1 MKVSLFVVLSGLFAT
16 ASLLVVGW
24 FASAP
29 SSRANLVMPGLTAW
43 NRAIAEA
50 APDVA
55 PAMVPNPT
63 TATPADVRRFVGR
76 LTAAQRATLIRLA
89 PAAVGNL
96 DGMPIT
102 MRYAANELTM
112 AAASP
117 GTPATAASRFAVS
130 RAATSRPAS
139 ARSQSVQFSR
149 AIAAGGTGPD
159 RTDQGRPPGRT
170 LAYDPRGDGRV
181 VQVLGDLGAAEHI
194 VVLVPG
200 SSWRLDN
207 TLRWPPGSRV
217 TPLENAAVLASE
229 LGPSAAVVVWLGYD
243 TPERVDLAAIGS
255 ARAVPGAVAL
265 RRFLAGL
272 PAAHTTLL
280 CHSYGTVVCGRA
292 VAAGAKVDDL
302 VAIASP
308 GLDVNRARK
317 LPSAARVWAART
329 PDDPIQVTPP
339 VRIFGLGHGTA
350 PIDPAFGARVFRV
363 GAARGHD
370 GYLTPGTE
378 SLANIVRIVLGR
390 PAEVTLR

>member
-1 MKVSLFVVLSGLFAT
+1 MKVSLFVVFSGLLAI

-24 FASAP
+24 CASAP
-29 SSRANLVMPGLTAW
+29 SSRAALALPGLSAW
-43 NRAIAEA
+43 DSAIAEA
-50 APDVA
+50 APEVA
-55 PAMVPNPT
+55 AAMVPDPA
-63 TATPADVRRFVGR
+63 TATPADVRRFAGR
-76 LTAAQRATLIRLA
+76 LSPAQRGTLVRLA
-89 PAAVGNL
+89 PATVGNL
-96 DGMPIT
+96 DGMPTT

-112 AAASP
+112 AA
-117 GTPATAASRFAVS
+117 TAASPAV
-130 RAATSRPAS
+130 TSRGAARPAP
-139 ARSQSVQFSR
+139 ARPHSVAFSG
-149 AIAAGGTGPD
+149 AIAAGGSGLNHPD
-159 RTDQGRPPGRT
+159 QSLRPGRT

-181 VQVLGDLGAAEHI
+181 VQVLGDLDTAEHV

-217 TPLENAAVLASE
+217 TPLENAVTLAGE
-229 LGPSAAVVVWLGYD
+229 LGPSAAIVVWLGYD
-243 TPERVDLAAIGS
+243 PPERVDLAAIGS

-265 RRFLAGL
+265 RRFLASL
-272 PAAHTTLL
+272 PAVHTTLL

-308 GLDVNRARK
+308 GLDVNRARQ
-317 LPSAARVWAART
+317 LPAAARVWAART

-363 GAARGHD
+363 GTARGHD
-370 GYLTPGTE
+370 GYLTSGTE